1 MTRGRI
7 RGVALSLT
15 LCLAAPAV
23 AQDQPSIDAL
33 QKQIEAQQAQIDAL
47 AQIADAQSSSSPLN
61 KVNWGGYGELHYNN
75 LSADDSANDLKEVDF
90 HRFVLFASYDFS
102 DRIRFVSELELE
114 HSLAGEGA
122 NGEVEL
128 EQAYIEFDI
137 SERLTARGGL
147 MLLPIGILNET
158 HEPPTFYGVE
168 RNDVENI
175 IVPTTWWGAA
185 ASITARLGPGLQWDV
200 LVHEGLQVPTSGSS
214 AFRIRSG
221 RQKTSNAN
229 AKELA
234 YTTRLRYTGIAGLE
248 LAASLQYQND
258 MSQVADD
265 GLDEGLLYTA
275 HATWT
280 NGLFALRALYGAWD
294 LAGDAVEAA
303 DADSQNGWYVEPSW
317 KPCWWLGLY
326 TRYEEVDGARSQD
339 EFSQWEVGANYY
351 PHEQVVIKLDY
362 RQREHELSAES
373 GRDFDGFDLGIGYQ
387 F

>member
-1 MTRGRI
+1 MTHGRI
-7 RGVALSLT
+7 RGVALGLT
-15 LCLAAPAV
+15 LCLAGPVA

-47 AQIADAQSSSSPLN
+47 AQIADAQSSTSPLN

-102 DRIRFVSELELE
+102 DNIRFVSELELE

-137 SERLTARGGL
+137 GDSLIARGGL

-185 ASITARLGPGLQWDV
+185 ASITARLGAGLQWDV

-234 YTTRLRYTGIAGLE
+234 YTTRLRYTGVAGLE

-275 HATWT
+275 HASWT

-303 DADSQNGWYVEPSW
+303 DADSQSGWYVEPSW

-326 TRYEEVDGARSQD
+326 TRYEDLDGARSQD
-339 EFSQWEVGANYY
+339 EFSQWEVGANFY

-362 RQREHELSAES
+362 RQREHDLSAES

>member
-1 MTRGRI
+1 MIHGRVRGI
-7 RGVALSLT
+7 TLGLMLSASFTAAANDEAT
-15 LCLAAPAV
+15 LAE
-23 AQDQPSIDAL
+23 L
-33 QKQIEAQQAQIDAL
+33 QAQIEAQQAQIDAL
-47 AQIADAQSSSSPLN
+47 AQIADAQSSASSSQ
-61 KVNWGGYGELHYNN
+61 KVHWGGYGELHYNN
-75 LSADDSANDLKEVDF
+75 LSADDSANDLKEMDF
-90 HRFVLFASYDFS
+90 HRFVLFASYAFS
-102 DRIRFVSELELE
+102 DKIRFVSELELE
-114 HSLAGEGA
+114 HALAGDGA

-128 EQAYIEFDI
+128 EQAYIEFDLSDNLI
-137 SERLTARGGL
+137 ARGGL

-175 IVPTTWWGAA
+175 IVPTTWWGGA
-185 ASITARLGPGLQWDV
+185 ASLTARLAPGLQWD
-200 LVHEGLQVPTSGSS
+200 LVIHEGLQVPTAGSS

-234 YTTRLRYTGIAGLE
+234 YTTRLRYTGVAGLE
-248 LAASLQYQND
+248 LAASVQYQGD
-258 MSQVADD
+258 MSQVAND

-275 HATWT
+275 HAAWT
-280 NGLFALRALYGAWD
+280 SGLFSLRALYGAWD

-326 TRYEEVDGARSQD
+326 TRYEDLDGARSQD
-339 EFSQWEVGANYY
+339 EFSQWEFGANFY
-351 PHEQVVIKLDY
+351 PHEQVVIKVDY
-362 RQREHELSAES
+362 RMREHEQAGDS

>member
-1 MTRGRI
+1 MTYGRI
-7 RGVALSLT
+7 HGGALSLA
-15 LCLAAPAV
+15 LCLAGPVA
-23 AQDQPSIDAL
+23 AQDQASIDAL

-47 AQIADAQSSSSPLN
+47 AQIADAQSGSSALN

-102 DRIRFVSELELE
+102 DNIRFVSELELE

-137 SERLTARGGL
+137 GDSLIARGGL

-185 ASITARLGPGLQWDV
+185 ASITARLSAGLQWDL

-234 YTTRLRYTGIAGLE
+234 YTTRLRYTGVAGLE

-258 MSQVADD
+258 MSQVAND

-303 DADSQNGWYVEPSW
+303 DADSQNGWYIEPSW

-326 TRYEEVDGARSQD
+326 TRYEELDGARSQD
-339 EFSQWEVGANYY
+339 EFSQWEIGANYY

-362 RQREHELSAES
+362 RQREHDLSAES

>member
-1 MTRGRI
+1 MTHGRI
-7 RGVALSLT
+7 RGVALGLT
-15 LCLAAPAV
+15 LCLAGPVA
-23 AQDQPSIDAL
+23 AQDQPSIDEL

-90 HRFVLFASYDFS
+90 HRFVLFASYEFS
-102 DRIRFVSELELE
+102 DSIRFVSELELE

-137 SERLTARGGL
+137 SDTLIARGGL
-147 MLLPIGILNET
+147 MLLPLGILNET

-185 ASITARLGPGLQWDV
+185 ASITARLGSGLQWDL

-234 YTTRLRYTGIAGLE
+234 YTTRLRYTGVAGLE

-275 HATWT
+275 HASWT
-280 NGLFALRALYGAWD
+280 NGLFALRALYGAWE

-303 DADSQNGWYVEPSW
+303 DADSQSGWYVEPSW

-326 TRYEEVDGARSQD
+326 TRYEDLDGARSRD
-339 EFSQWEVGANYY
+339 EFSQWEVGANFY

-362 RQREHELSAES
+362 RQREHDLSAES